1 MNTILYLDSISS
13 ELEQVMI
20 DSCPEHLSLKFLDP
34 TVGIKGE
41 FAEADYLL
49 VSGYQVTAD
58 IIDQAPNLKM
68 IQRTGAGYERV
79 DVEYAAS
86 RNIPVCL
93 AGGANA
99 DSVAELIIMHIL
111 ALYRKLILL
120 DAATRRKEWHPMTYK
135 CCSYEIKGKT
145 LGIVGAGQI
154 GRALARKL
162 SGFDL
167 DGIIYH
173 NRHRL
178 ADEQERELSMRYCG
192 LDELM
197 KTADI
202 ISINTPLMDQ
212 SVNLINKS
220 LIDSMKP
227 NAILINT
234 SRGPIIDNFALAD
247 ALRNNKIFGAGLD
260 VFIKEP
266 TTPEDPLIGLENVVL
281 TPHIGAAT
289 IDGYRT
295 SCRSSM
301 ENISR
306 MHAGEQP
313 LWIVNRPVKSN

>member
-1 MNTILYLDSISS
+1 MNTILYLDTISP

-20 DSCPEHLSLKFLDP
+20 DSCPEHLSLKFLNP
-34 TVGIKGE
+34 TVGTKGNLV
-41 FAEADYLL
+41 EADYLL

-58 IIDQAPNLKM
+58 TIDQAPNLKM
-68 IQRTGAGYERV
+68 IQRTGVGYERV
-79 DVEYAAS
+79 DVEHAAS

-93 AGGANA
+93 VGEANS
-99 DSVAELIIMHIL
+99 DSVAELIVMHIL
-111 ALYRKLILL
+111 ALYRKLIIL
-120 DAATRRKEWHPMTYK
+120 DSATRRKEWHPMTYK

-145 LGIVGAGQI
+145 LGIVGAGRI

-162 SGFDL
+162 SGFCL
-167 DGIIYH
+167 NGVIYH

-178 ADEQERELSMRYCG
+178 ADEQERELGMRYCE

-202 ISINTPLMDQ
+202 ISVNTPLTNQ
-212 SVNLINKS
+212 SANLINKS

-234 SRGPIIDNFALAD
+234 SRGPTIDNFALAD
-247 ALRNNKIFGAGLD
+247 ALRNNKILGAGLD

-266 TTPEDPLIGLENVVL
+266 ITPEDPLIGLDNVVL

-289 IDGYRT
+289 IDCYRT
-295 SCRSSM
+295 SCMSSM

-313 LWIVNRPVKSN
+313 LWIVN